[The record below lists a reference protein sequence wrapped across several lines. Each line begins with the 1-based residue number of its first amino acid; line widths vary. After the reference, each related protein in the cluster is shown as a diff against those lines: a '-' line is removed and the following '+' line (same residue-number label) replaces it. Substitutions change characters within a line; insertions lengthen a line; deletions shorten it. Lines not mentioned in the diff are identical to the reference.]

1 MSENGIVVASVRRKT
16 PQNGKGPNTVLRLT
30 PRQITSGIP
39 FVKINPMALISAV
52 IIFLPGGF
60 ENMNFLTFHPLKIL
74 RMAQNEQLV
83 KIMTMLNI
91 LTVVI
96 GCALNNFGIGI

>member
-1 MSENGIVVASVRRKT
+1 MVASVRRKT
-16 PQNGKGPNTVLRLT
+16 PKNGKGPNTVLRLT
-30 PRQITSGIP
+30 PKEITRGIT

-74 RMAQNEQLV
+74 RIAQNEQLV
-83 KIMTMLNI
+83 KIMTMLI
-91 LTVVI
+91 ISTAGL
-96 GCALNNFGIGI
+96 GYALNS